1 MKEYTENELRNK
13 AEVYCLAAERCP
25 AEVEAKLQQWGASP
39 EVSAHILE
47 HLQKERFVDTARF
60 CRAFVRDKYR
70 FNQWGRMKIIQALRM
85 KQLSSEEIT
94 AGLEAIDP
102 EEYRSILQ
110 KLLRQKARSIS
121 ARNDY
126 ERNARLIRFAAGK
139 GFVMNEIL
147 PLLPHTDDTG
157 YPCND
162 ENDEPMD

>member
-25 AEVEAKLQQWGASP
+25 SEVEAKLQQWGASP
-39 EVSAHILE
+39 ETSAHILE

-85 KQLSSEEIT
+85 KQLSSEAMTGGIAEID
-94 AGLEAIDP
+94 E
-102 EEYRSILQ
+102 EEYRAILQ
-110 KLLRQKARSIS
+110 KLLQQKARSIS

-126 ERNARLIRFAAGK
+126 ERNAKLIRFACGK
-139 GFVMNEIL
+139 GFLMEEIL
-147 PLLPHTDDTG
+147 PLLPQTDG
-157 YPCND
+157 NEYPCD
-162 ENDEPMD
+162 HEAMD